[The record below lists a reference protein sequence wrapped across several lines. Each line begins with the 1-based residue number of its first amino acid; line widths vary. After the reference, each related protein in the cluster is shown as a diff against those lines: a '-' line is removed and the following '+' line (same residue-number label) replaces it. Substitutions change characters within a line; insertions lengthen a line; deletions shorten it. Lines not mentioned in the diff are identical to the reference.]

1 MLLFENIQLALNG
14 LRANKMRALLT
25 MLGIIIGIG
34 SVIAIMTVAGS
45 MTNSITTSM
54 QSMGANNITVS
65 LTQKSDSDYT
75 EGAQTRMFRPTT
87 PGAEDLLTDEM
98 LADYRALYGGS
109 IYAVSLTQSLGSY
122 TVSTNADE
130 AGVNATGV
138 NTEYAAANSV
148 ELSRGRFFT
157 EEDEEKA
164 RTVAVVSDVFAETLF
179 PGQEAIGQAFQLT
192 YGTKVYTFYI
202 VGVYPYESN
211 GLVLESTDATPTT
224 DMYLP
229 ISTAK
234 AMSHADDGY
243 QSFTVVAATGVDT
256 SAFLTQTENFFAG
269 YYTRNT
275 SYTATASSMESLME
289 SMTEMLSTI
298 SLAIAVI
305 AGISLLVGGIGVMNI
320 MLVSV
325 TERTREI
332 GIRKA
337 LGAKTG
343 SITFQFLI
351 EAGTLTLI
359 GGVIGIVLGLWGGYG
374 ISSLMGMEGYVAP
387 STVVYI
393 ALFSIA
399 IGIFFGIY
407 PARKAARLSPIEAL
421 RTE

>member
-130 AGVNATGV
+130 AGVNVTGV

>member
-45 MTNSITTSM
+45 MTNSITT
-54 QSMGANNITVS
+54 S

-320 MLVSV
+320 MLVSI

-332 GIRKA
+332 GTRKA
-337 LGAKTG
+337 LGATNG
-343 SITFQFLI
+343 SIRVQFI
-351 EAGTLTLI
+351 VESVIICLI
-359 GGVIGIVLGLWGGYG
+359 GGVLGFWRAWAW
-374 ISSLMGMEGYVAP
+374 AP
-387 STVVYI
+387 RVRTCWAMRPRPAR
-393 ALFSIA
+393 ALFSLRWRSPWPSACSSA
-399 IGIFFGIY
+399 IIRRTKRPGWT
-407 PARKAARLSPIEAL
+407 PL
-421 RTE
+421 RRCATNDAPLRGRDAP

>member
-1 MLLFENIQLALNG
+1 
-14 LRANKMRALLT
+14 
-25 MLGIIIGIG
+25 
-34 SVIAIMTVAGS
+34 

-75 EGAQTRMFRPTT
+75 EGCETRMFRPTT

-234 AMSHADDGY
+234 AIMR
-243 QSFTVVAATGVDT
+243 T
-256 SAFLTQTENFFAG
+256 
-269 YYTRNT
+269 
-275 SYTATASSMESLME
+275 TATRASRWWRPQAW
-289 SMTEMLSTI
+289 T
-298 SLAIAVI
+298 
-305 AGISLLVGGIGVMNI
+305 
-320 MLVSV
+320 
-325 TERTREI
+325 
-332 GIRKA
+332 
-337 LGAKTG
+337 
-343 SITFQFLI
+343 
-351 EAGTLTLI
+351 
-359 GGVIGIVLGLWGGYG
+359 
-374 ISSLMGMEGYVAP
+374 
-387 STVVYI
+387 
-393 ALFSIA
+393 
-399 IGIFFGIY
+399 
-407 PARKAARLSPIEAL
+407 PAHF
-421 RTE
+421 

>member
-211 GLVLESTDATPTT
+211 GLVLESIDATPTT